1 MKLTN
6 LKSLPIKSNLKPLT
20 KQNKPNRSNKY
31 LTEIEMILYS
41 SNLCYFAHKL
51 YYDEIK
57 VKNKSVV
64 MNNLHS
70 ELYKLNKILSLKE
83 DWYSLDTALTK
94 KEQKENF
101 KRFGITKNKLN
112 IKN

>member
-6 LKSLPIKSNLKPLT
+6 LKSLPITINLKPLI
-20 KQNKPNRSNKY
+20 KQNKPNRSKY
-31 LTEIEMILYS
+31 LTEIEMIMYS

-51 YYDEIK
+51 YYDEVT

-64 MNNLHS
+64 MNNLHN
-70 ELYKLNKILSLKE
+70 ELYKLNKILSLKD

-94 KEQKENF
+94 KEQKANF
-101 KRFGITKNKLN
+101 KRFGITKKKLN

>member
-1 MKLTN
+1 MN
-6 LKSLPIKSNLKPLT
+6 LISLKPLSTTVILKPLT
-20 KQNKPNRSNKY
+20 RYKQPNRSKY
-31 LTEIEMILYS
+31 LSEIEMIMYS

-51 YYDEIK
+51 YYDEIT

-64 MNNLHS
+64 MNNLYY
-70 ELYKLNKILSLKE
+70 ELYRINKILSLKE

>member
-6 LKSLPIKSNLKPLT
+6 LKSLPITSNLKPLT
-20 KQNKPNRSNKY
+20 KQNKPNISKY
-31 LTEIEMILYS
+31 LSEIEMILYS

-51 YYDEIK
+51 YYNEVT

-64 MNNLHS
+64 MNNLHN
-70 ELYKLNKILSLKE
+70 ELYKLNKILSLKN

-101 KRFGITKNKLN
+101 KRFGITKKKLN

>member
-6 LKSLPIKSNLKPLT
+6 LKSLPITINLKPLT
-20 KQNKPNRSNKY
+20 KQNKPNRSKY
-31 LTEIEMILYS
+31 LSEIEMIMYS
-41 SNLCYFAHKL
+41 SNLCYFGHKV
-51 YYDEIK
+51 YCDEIK

-64 MNNLHS
+64 MNNLYN
-70 ELYKLNKILSLKE
+70 ELYRMNKILSLKD
-83 DWYSLDTALTK
+83 DWYSIDTALTK

-101 KRFGITKNKLN
+101 KRFGITKKRLN

>member
-6 LKSLPIKSNLKPLT
+6 LKSLPITSNLKPLT
-20 KQNKPNRSNKY
+20 KQNKSNKSKY
-31 LTEIEMILYS
+31 LSEIEMILYS

-51 YYDEIK
+51 YYNEIT

-64 MNNLHS
+64 MNNLHN
-70 ELYKLNKILSLKE
+70 ELYRINKILSLKE

-94 KEQKENF
+94 KEQKANF
-101 KRFGITKNKLN
+101 KRFGITKKKLN

>member
-6 LKSLPIKSNLKPLT
+6 LKSLPITSNLKPLT
-20 KQNKPNRSNKY
+20 KQNKPNRSKY
-31 LTEIEMILYS
+31 LSEIEMIMYS

-51 YYDEIK
+51 YYDEVK

-64 MNNLHS
+64 MNNLHN
-70 ELYKLNKILSLKE
+70 ELYRLNKILSLKN

>member
-20 KQNKPNRSNKY
+20 NQNKPNRSNKY

-57 VKNKSVV
+57 VKNKSPTQLALVLQKYKIPK
-64 MNNLHS
+64 NTTEQSIENL
-70 ELYKLNKILSLKE
+70 K
-83 DWYSLDTALTK
+83 
-94 KEQKENF
+94 
-101 KRFGITKNKLN
+101 
-112 IKN
+112 